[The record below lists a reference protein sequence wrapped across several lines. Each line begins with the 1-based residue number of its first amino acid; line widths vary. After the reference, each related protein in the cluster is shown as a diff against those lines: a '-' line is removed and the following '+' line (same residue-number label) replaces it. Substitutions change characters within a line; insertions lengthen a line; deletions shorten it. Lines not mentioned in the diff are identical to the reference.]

1 MATTTREV
9 VRVRISRSRQG
20 CGHRR
25 RLVVLRLREVLAS
38 VRVIV
43 RRSHNT
49 VLTDILRLVAD
60 DPDVPPTALATRANV
75 PYDRLGRYVDEL
87 RRLRL
92 VHDEAPLRLTTRG
105 AQLLVDHERW
115 REALHMAGL
124 SGEPHD
130 LP

>member
-1 MATTTREV
+1 MARTTRGV
-9 VRVRISRSRQG
+9 VRVRILRSRQG
-20 CGHRR
+20 CGLRR
-25 RLVVLRLREVLAS
+25 RIFGLRLREVLAS

-60 DPDVPPTALATRANV
+60 GPDVPPTALATRANV

-92 VHDEAPLRLTTRG
+92 LNAEAPLRLTSRG

-124 SGEPHD
+124 SGDAHD